1 MADGTPARCEL
12 NKLPLTNSES
22 RKHIRLWNKTQMDFV
37 CLFVLLKVE
46 NHHHCFPPSFNQS
59 FNTTQ
64 KLSKILSIL
73 PEEAMNKSDFSPF
86 PPVVATVT
94 GDGVNPWKKPAGGW
108 GGGCLHWMCALACFI
123 LNSFVAVKM
132 CRCSEN
138 KLVYKL
144 SQRERTVWCF
154 AAKRLSCLHC
164 KYKIWSD
171 RLLNLQSDSLKNTTT
186 YYTCTWQAL

>member
-1 MADGTPARCEL
+1 
-12 NKLPLTNSES
+12 
-22 RKHIRLWNKTQMDFV
+22 MDFV

-94 GDGVNPWKKPAGGW
+94 GDGVNPWKKPAGGM
-108 GGGCLHWMCALACFI
+108 GGGGVFALNVCAGVFYTEQ
-123 LNSFVAVKM
+123 F
-132 CRCSEN
+132 CSCED
-138 KLVYKL
+138 V
-144 SQRERTVWCF
+144 S
-154 AAKRLSCLHC
+154 
-164 KYKIWSD
+164 
-171 RLLNLQSDSLKNTTT
+171 LLRK
-186 YYTCTWQAL
+186 